1 MFPDYE
7 EDIMTALY
15 KLDSEL
21 FDEESNVVHKL
32 INVRRVELP
41 QNGEDWEI
49 LEDKKVM
56 FTVKGV
62 KLTKKQRSF
71 LRSIEGISSLM
82 QLYKEG
88 QINMNKIKNKINEL
102 L

>member
-1 MFPDYE
+1 MFPDCE

-82 QLYKEG
+82 ELYKEG
-88 QINMNKIKNKINEL
+88 QINMNKIKNKINDL

>member
-1 MFPDYE
+1 MFPDE
-7 EDIMTALY
+7 EDTMTALY

-32 INVRRVELP
+32 INVRRIELP

-49 LEDKKVM
+49 LEDNKVM
-56 FTVKGV
+56 FIVKGV

-71 LRSIEGISSLM
+71 LRSLQGISSLM
-82 QLYKEG
+82 ELYKEG
-88 QINMNKIKNKINEL
+88 QINMNKIKNKINNL

>member
-1 MFPDYE
+1 MFPDE

-32 INVRRVELP
+32 INVRRIELP

-49 LEDKKVM
+49 LEDNKVM

-71 LRSIEGISSLM
+71 LRSLQGISSLM
-82 QLYKEG
+82 ELYKEG
-88 QINMNKIKNKINEL
+88 QINMNKIKKKINNL